1 MDDSLHLAGPKQ
13 DDVGLWVFPGAV
25 PGGHQE
31 LVPIAQAQPGQ
42 VAAVSQSLTRVV
54 PNGGTPLYR
63 TMVDSAASVGPGDS
77 ATTSAAVII
86 TDGEDTSSGL
96 TPQSTAAQLPAGTR
110 LIVLTLGE
118 VRCNG
123 PGLSALTTASSRV
136 ECVDADTDAAG
147 LSARLDAVLDDIWSG
162 R

>member
-1 MDDSLHLAGPKQ
+1 MRTRLVVS
-13 DDVGLWVFPGAV
+13 VGLVSGLLVVAGA
-25 PGGHQE
+25 Q
-31 LVPIAQAQPGQ
+31 ITGQ

-110 LIVLTLGE
+110 LNSPRPGDDRGFRGWWGRE
-118 VRCNG
+118 VGRVH
-123 PGLSALTTASSRV
+123 PGRLPRN
-136 ECVDADTDAAG
+136 CVAN
-147 LSARLDAVLDDIWSG
+147 RRIYP
-162 R
+162 RPF